1 MGCDDV
7 LLSAKGFKSTVL
19 GRFWHSRG
27 NSKACNCHRFLR
39 LDSASSGP
47 KAIVHFTLMRLRQHK
62 ITTCSV
68 YTATVL
74 ALHRLAAPRAPET
87 NLKFQISDQR
97 WSLCIPCI
105 CDCCSIGVKITTCMD
120 MHGSALVYIIQ
131 IANRPQAH
139 SGKHGLPHPGSP
151 TFGGQ
156 EGSRNDPE
164 PQGSVQSS
172 YELIPSHM
180 GPFQTEFHDCLSKQ
194 NQNPC
199 LREFV

>member
-120 MHGSALVYIIQ
+120 MHGSALVYIYIYGE
-131 IANRPQAH
+131 QAPGTH
-139 SGKHGLPHPGSP
+139 LEHGLLQFGSP
-151 TFGGQ
+151 CPGTRILVPRFWYQ
-156 EGSRNDPE
+156 DLKFRNQRP
-164 PQGSVQSS
+164 V
-172 YELIPSHM
+172 
-180 GPFQTEFHDCLSKQ
+180 
-194 NQNPC
+194 N
-199 LREFV
+199 

>member
-120 MHGSALVYIIQ
+120 MHGSALVSLYSRRRPQ
-131 IANRPQAH
+131 IARGLGPSRPLA
-139 SGKHGLPHPGSP
+139 G
-151 TFGGQ
+151 
-156 EGSRNDPE
+156 
-164 PQGSVQSS
+164 
-172 YELIPSHM
+172 
-180 GPFQTEFHDCLSKQ
+180 LSKRCFKICTKNDMQ
-194 NQNPC
+194 TASKMCSKRLQK
-199 LREFV
+199 

>member
-1 MGCDDV
+1 MSESLRKYTPSVIQKKAPKSLQHWSSFGT
-7 LLSAKGFKSTVL
+7 LLGSL
-19 GRFWHSRG
+19 GALHALPSPSKWAAMTCSCPPRA
-27 NSKACNCHRFLR
+27 SKAPFWDAFGTLGVTAKRAIAIVFLR

-120 MHGSALVYIIQ
+120 MHGSALVYI
-131 IANRPQAH
+131 
-139 SGKHGLPHPGSP
+139 
-151 TFGGQ
+151 
-156 EGSRNDPE
+156 
-164 PQGSVQSS
+164 
-172 YELIPSHM
+172 
-180 GPFQTEFHDCLSKQ
+180 
-194 NQNPC
+194 
-199 LREFV
+199 